1 MRGGTVMRRHAFTL
15 VELLVALSVLLV
27 IIIATSRIFGTTS
40 KVAALGEASAD
51 LQATATAVEKVIR
64 ADVERMARDG
74 VLAIQCVAVR
84 NDVNRFQRGNTPDLT
99 GAAISTTSSTAP
111 LLNPTLAP
119 TDFVRCDQVVFFGRG
134 HEASQVY
141 LGTRGGSR
149 SEQAYAV
156 NTYPNGTLKI
166 TPEFTAQEFM
176 VRIGHGLQFPSLL
189 VDVNN
194 PNLFPDADT
203 LGSSASTYIPPVP
216 WMWSATPTLKGAYF
230 NGPANG
236 LSYLPSQPEARQW
249 VLSRQ
254 VILLADDGNTQITAT
269 PTAKNITWFRSLS
282 ASNMLPNSATGIA
295 QLGFLSA
302 GTAAGT
308 TAADESKLSIPDSN
322 MFPNRA
328 ITASRVDTAA
338 TSIAE
343 YRAFVETGSTSAN
356 LAKDFNFEKTFRL
369 VWSDKEGGDPSG
381 TGLGFIRNRIFNSL
395 FGGNV
400 SGRTNGMWGYPR
412 AEKVAPSMD
421 RTDSMVSIPLLAG
434 NCSSIQIDWTW
445 STGTARFETP
455 EGTPLLAQLPAN
467 TARSQA
473 IYDVPL
479 AGLTT
484 VRWPVQPFKSQK
496 FPDVTLTPANTFI
509 PITTNTNQAQ
519 IEQLLGLPRTIPW
532 FGLPDSIF
540 PIAQRSGVTR
550 LAGAFISDSLTPLS
564 SPSFATPIRALTP
577 LAASQ
582 TLNPTATDIET
593 IAIATPPID
602 CARIEGVGPI
612 INSLDVGTTTK
623 YSIYTYQAIFGPN
636 GDKPYREAKFPGGS
650 ERVLRSDYTPWP
662 TALRFTITLHDP
674 KLLLSQGRVFQFVVE
689 LPKADR

>member
-1 MRGGTVMRRHAFTL
+1 MRGGTVMRRNAFTL
-15 VELLVALSVLLV
+15 VELLVALTVLLV

-134 HEASQVY
+134 HVASQVY

-156 NTYPNGTLKI
+156 STYPNGTLNI

-203 LGSSASTYIPPVP
+203 LGSSPSSLIPPVP

-249 VLSRQ
+249 VLARQ

-295 QLGFLSA
+295 QLGVLSA

-308 TAADESKLSIPDSN
+308 TAADESRLSIPDSN

-356 LAKDFNFEKTFRL
+356 LAKDFNFDRTSRL
-369 VWSDKEGGDPSG
+369 AWSDQEGGDPSG
-381 TGLGFIRNRIFNSL
+381 TGLGYIRNRIFNSL
-395 FGGNV
+395 FGGNIPNTF
-400 SGRTNGMWGYPR
+400 RTNGFWGYPR

-479 AGLTT
+479 AGLTQ
-484 VRWPVQPFKSQK
+484 VPWPKQPFM
-496 FPDVTLTPANTFI
+496 PTYAIVTPVTVSAGTSS
-509 PITTNTNQAQ
+509 T
-519 IEQLLGLPRTIPW
+519 W
-532 FGLPDSIF
+532 FGLPDSLF
-540 PIAQRSGVTR
+540 PISQRAGVTM
-550 LAGAFISDSLTPLS
+550 LAGPLLNSKARPLQQARPGIPDPFDPLS
-564 SPSFATPIRALTP
+564 TNYATPIEVLKPELSIDPNRSTP
-577 LAASQ
+577 F
-582 TLNPTATDIET
+582 TLDDVNIV
-593 IAIATPPID
+593 AIATPPID
-602 CARIEGVGPI
+602 CARIEGTSGI
-612 INSLDVGTTTK
+612 SNSLDTSTIK
-623 YSIYTYQAIFGPN
+623 YSVYTYQAIFGPN